1 MPVGQWL
8 RGIPEGLGQAIKGAF
23 DYPSSVGLVIPAS
36 ASGFATQFP
45 LPRDFNVII
54 TATGTFVGLP
64 AGADQ
69 VTQTYTDAN
78 GTTRQLTGVVEIGD
92 TITVVNTT
100 ASALSVSGFTSAGNI
115 QASASPYSQAAKTI
129 ADYRYIGAGAWMV
142 NKSA

>member
-1 MPVGQWL
+1 MTVAQWM

-23 DYPSSVGLVIPAS
+23 DYPNSVGLVIPAS

-45 LPRDFNVII
+45 LPRDFNVIV
-54 TATGTFVGLP
+54 TATGTYVGLP

-69 VTQTYTDAN
+69 VTSSYTDPN
-78 GTTRQLTGVVEIGD
+78 GTTRNNYGVVEIGD

-100 ASALSVSGFTSAGNI
+100 ASALNVSGYTSAGNI

-129 ADYRYIGAGAWMV
+129 ADYRYIGSGAWMV